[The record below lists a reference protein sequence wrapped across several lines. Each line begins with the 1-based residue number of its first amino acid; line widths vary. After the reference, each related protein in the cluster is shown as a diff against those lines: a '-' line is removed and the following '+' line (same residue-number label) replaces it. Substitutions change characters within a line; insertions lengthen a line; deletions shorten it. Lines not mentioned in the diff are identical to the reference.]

1 MLFRSEKLAIF
12 FIDHWKNEIKNI
24 MHSEKYR
31 NEFCLS
37 VGFNLDKV
45 LHDELI
51 TRKLQMK
58 YQSNYKPIPEFENSL
73 IFTPM
78 NYRKNLH
85 LIRALSGTNRLAVLL
100 SIYEFRK
107 TIEEFW
113 GKKFVDEFGSEKT
126 FHLKDHTN
134 EDFISNSI
142 LFSGVDK
149 QKIKNYGKSKLC

>member
-1 MLFRSEKLAIF
+1 MPKKIIFNKEEIDKIKISMNKYFDRNKIYDLGHTLFDPDPSTF
-12 FIDHWKNEIKNI
+12 WKNEIKNI

-113 GKKFVDEFGSEKT
+113 GKKFVDEFGSEIGRA
-126 FHLKDHTN
+126 H
-134 EDFISNSI
+134 
-142 LFSGVDK
+142 V
-149 QKIKNYGKSKLC
+149 